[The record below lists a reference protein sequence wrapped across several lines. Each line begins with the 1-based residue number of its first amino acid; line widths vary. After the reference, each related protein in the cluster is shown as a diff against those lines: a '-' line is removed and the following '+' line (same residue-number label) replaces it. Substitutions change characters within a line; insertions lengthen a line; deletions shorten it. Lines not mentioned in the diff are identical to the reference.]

1 LRDPPELEAHC
12 KSYMPRPNEARMG
25 ATNAA
30 GKEAAQPRAELHRY
44 AAADETH
51 DPSYL
56 QRGSRTGN
64 KELGMGG
71 AIGLRATHVKSLFR
85 SSLRFLHGSNRST
98 YLFDLRCKHAA
109 GLQTQCFVIDRCKA
123 RHESYSAG
131 WRSMRAHA
139 RAARMT
145 GHPATTQRLHQT
157 LQTQA
162 RALSSVTPIEM
173 HPCKHAAPQNDA

>member
-1 LRDPPELEAHC
+1 MRDPPELEAHC

-51 DPSYL
+51 DLSYL

-98 YLFDLRCKHAA
+98 YLFDLRCKHAT

-131 WRSMRAHA
+131 WRNMRAHA
-139 RAARMT
+139 RRCAHDGASRNNAEASPDAANT
-145 GHPATTQRLHQT
+145 S
-157 LQTQA
+157 A
-162 RALSSVTPIEM
+162 RFEFRDT
-173 HPCKHAAPQNDA
+173 D